1 MSDETK
7 QPEPSPPSN
16 GERLHIYFLPNLMT
30 AGNLLCGFLALT
42 FIVQVVPDSTGSEGP
57 VFSEAD
63 IDKIKNAL
71 WLILGAFVFDG
82 LDGRIARLIGKE
94 SPFGLQFDS
103 LADIISFGAAPAFLM
118 QRVILHDFNVEIE
131 RPDAHP
137 PGGEPMALGQAL
149 GLVVASVYLLCG
161 ALRLARYNCLSAMP
175 NSGNSREFLGFP
187 IPASAAMVASL
198 TMFLIW
204 LEEKNLPTSSWRWV
218 LLALLVFLSVMMVS
232 EVKYPSFKK
241 LDFRSRRPFI
251 KFVAAVVVVA
261 CFVFLW
267 TYLVPIVLPLIFTAY
282 LVYGFVRPRL
292 SRKLRREI
300 EEDFDDE

>member
-1 MSDETK
+1 MSDEI
-7 QPEPSPPSN
+7 PESLPDTPAN
-16 GERLHIYFLPNLMT
+16 GERLRIYLLPNLMT

-42 FIVQVVPDSTGSEGP
+42 FIVQVVPDPTGSEGP
-57 VFSEAD
+57 VFSLTD
-63 IDKIKNAL
+63 IEKIKNAL
-71 WLILGAFVFDG
+71 WLILGAFVFDA

-118 QRVILHDFNVEIE
+118 QRVILHDFET
-131 RPDAHP
+131 
-137 PGGEPMALGQAL
+137 L

-161 ALRLARYNCLSAMP
+161 ALRLARYNWLSVMP
-175 NSGNSREFLGFP
+175 DSGNSREFLGFP

-198 TMFLIW
+198 TMFLVW
-204 LEEKNLPTSSWRWV
+204 LDAENLPTSSWRWV
-218 LLALLVFLSVMMVS
+218 LLLVLVFLSVMMVS
-232 EVKYPSFKK
+232 EVRYPSFKK
-241 LDFRSRRPFI
+241 LDFRSRRPFA
-251 KFVAAVVVVA
+251 KFVGAVVVVA

-267 TYLVPIVLPLIFTAY
+267 KYLVPIVLPLIFTSY

>member
-1 MSDETK
+1 MNDK
-7 QPEPSPPSN
+7 IPESLPDTLAN
-16 GERLHIYFLPNLMT
+16 GERLRIYLLPNLMT

-42 FIVQVVPDSTGSEGP
+42 FIVQVVPDPTGSEGP
-57 VFSEAD
+57 VFSLTD
-63 IDKIKNAL
+63 IEKIKNAL
-71 WLILGAFVFDG
+71 WLILGAFVFDA

-118 QRVILHDFNVEIE
+118 QRVILHDFET
-131 RPDAHP
+131 
-137 PGGEPMALGQAL
+137 L

-161 ALRLARYNCLSAMP
+161 ALRLARYNCLSVMP
-175 NSGNSREFLGFP
+175 DSGNSREFLGFP

-198 TMFLIW
+198 TMFLVW
-204 LEEKNLPTSSWRWV
+204 LDAENLPTSSWRWV
-218 LLALLVFLSVMMVS
+218 LLVVLVFLSVMMVS

-241 LDFRSRRPFI
+241 LDFRSRRPFA
-251 KFVAAVVVVA
+251 KFVGAVVVVA

-267 TYLVPIVLPLIFTAY
+267 KYLVPIVLPLIFTSY

>member
-1 MSDETK
+1 MSDDTQ
-7 QPEPSPPSN
+7 QPEPSPPAN

-42 FIVQVVPDSTGSEGP
+42 FIVQVVPDPTGAEGP
-57 VFSEAD
+57 VFSATD
-63 IDKIKNAL
+63 IEKIKNAL

-94 SPFGLQFDS
+94 SSFGLQFDS

-131 RPDAHP
+131 R
-137 PGGEPMALGQAL
+137 L

-161 ALRLARYNCLSAMP
+161 ALRLARYNCLSVMP
-175 NSGNSREFLGFP
+175 DSGNSREFLGFP

-198 TMFLIW
+198 TMFLVW

-241 LDFRSRRPFI
+241 LDFRSRRPFT

-267 TYLVPIVLPLIFTAY
+267 KYLVPIVLPLIFTSY

>member
-1 MSDETK
+1 VSDDT
-7 QPEPSPPSN
+7 QQQEPSPPAN
-16 GERLHIYFLPNLMT
+16 GDRLHIYFLPNLMT

-42 FIVQVVPDSTGSEGP
+42 FIVQVVPDQTGSEGP
-57 VFSEAD
+57 VFSAAD
-63 IDKIKNAL
+63 IEKIKNAL

-82 LDGRIARLIGKE
+82 LDGRIARLVGKE

-103 LADIISFGAAPAFLM
+103 LADIISFGVAPAFLM
-118 QRVILHDFNVEIE
+118 QRVILHDFNVVSE
-131 RPDAHP
+131 R
-137 PGGEPMALGQAL
+137 L

-175 NSGNSREFLGFP
+175 DSGNSREFLGFP

-241 LDFRSRRPFI
+241 LDFRSRRPFT

-267 TYLVPIVLPLIFTAY
+267 KYLVPIVLPLIFTSY

>member
-1 MSDETK
+1 MSDEI
-7 QPEPSPPSN
+7 PESLPETPAN
-16 GERLHIYFLPNLMT
+16 GERLRIYLLPNLMT

-42 FIVQVVPDSTGSEGP
+42 FIVQVVPDPTGSEGP
-57 VFSEAD
+57 VFSLTD
-63 IDKIKNAL
+63 IEKIKNAL
-71 WLILGAFVFDG
+71 WLILGAFVFDA

-118 QRVILHDFNVEIE
+118 QRVILHDFET
-131 RPDAHP
+131 
-137 PGGEPMALGQAL
+137 L

-161 ALRLARYNCLSAMP
+161 ALRLARYNCLSVMSD
-175 NSGNSREFLGFP
+175 SGNSREFLGFP

-198 TMFLIW
+198 TMFLVW
-204 LEEKNLPTSSWRWV
+204 LDAENLPTSSWRWV
-218 LLALLVFLSVMMVS
+218 LLVVLVFLSVMMVS

-241 LDFRSRRPFI
+241 LDFRSRRPFA
-251 KFVAAVVVVA
+251 KFVGAVVVVA

-267 TYLVPIVLPLIFTAY
+267 KYLVPIVLPLIFTSY

>member
-1 MSDETK
+1 MNDKIPDTLA
-7 QPEPSPPSN
+7 N
-16 GERLHIYFLPNLMT
+16 GERLRIYLLPNLMT

-57 VFSEAD
+57 VFSLTD
-63 IDKIKNAL
+63 IEKIKNAL
-71 WLILGAFVFDG
+71 WLILGAFVFDA

-118 QRVILHDFNVEIE
+118 QRVILHDFET
-131 RPDAHP
+131 
-137 PGGEPMALGQAL
+137 L

-161 ALRLARYNCLSAMP
+161 ALRLARYNCLSVMP
-175 NSGNSREFLGFP
+175 DSGNSREFLGFP

-198 TMFLIW
+198 TMFLVW
-204 LEEKNLPTSSWRWV
+204 LDAENLPTSSWRWV
-218 LLALLVFLSVMMVS
+218 LLVVLVFLSVMMVS

-241 LDFRSRRPFI
+241 LDFRSRRPFA
-251 KFVAAVVVVA
+251 KFVGAVVVVA

-267 TYLVPIVLPLIFTAY
+267 KYLVPIVLPLIFTSY

>member
-1 MSDETK
+1 MSDETQ

-131 RPDAHP
+131 R
-137 PGGEPMALGQAL
+137 L

-241 LDFRSRRPFI
+241 LDFRSRRPFT

-267 TYLVPIVLPLIFTAY
+267 KYLVPIVLPLIFTSY

>member
-1 MSDETK
+1 VSDETQ

-42 FIVQVVPDSTGSEGP
+42 FIVQVVPDQTGSEGP
-57 VFSEAD
+57 VFSAAD
-63 IDKIKNAL
+63 IEKIKNAL

-118 QRVILHDFNVEIE
+118 QRVILHDFNVEVE
-131 RPDAHP
+131 R
-137 PGGEPMALGQAL
+137 L

-161 ALRLARYNCLSAMP
+161 ALRLARYNCLSVMP
-175 NSGNSREFLGFP
+175 GTGNSREFLGFP

-267 TYLVPIVLPLIFTAY
+267 KYLVPIVLPLIFTSY

>member
-1 MSDETK
+1 MSDETQ
-7 QPEPSPPSN
+7 QPEPSPPAN

-42 FIVQVVPDSTGSEGP
+42 FIVQVVPDPTGSEGP
-57 VFSEAD
+57 VFSVAD
-63 IDKIKNAL
+63 IEKIKNAL

-82 LDGRIARLIGKE
+82 LDGRIARLVGKE
-94 SPFGLQFDS
+94 SQFGLQFDS

-131 RPDAHP
+131 R
-137 PGGEPMALGQAL
+137 L

-241 LDFRSRRPFI
+241 LDFRSRRPFT

-267 TYLVPIVLPLIFTAY
+267 KYLVPIVLPLIFTSY

>member
-1 MSDETK
+1 MSDETQ

-131 RPDAHP
+131 R
-137 PGGEPMALGQAL
+137 L

-267 TYLVPIVLPLIFTAY
+267 KYLVPIVLPLIFTAY

>member
-1 MSDETK
+1 MSDETQ

-103 LADIISFGAAPAFLM
+103 LAEIISFGAAPAFLM
-118 QRVILHDFNVEIE
+118 QRVILPDFNVEIE
-131 RPDAHP
+131 R
-137 PGGEPMALGQAL
+137 L

-300 EEDFDDE
+300 EEDCDDE

>member
-1 MSDETK
+1 MSDEI
-7 QPEPSPPSN
+7 PESLPDTPAN
-16 GERLHIYFLPNLMT
+16 GERLRIYLLPNLMT

-42 FIVQVVPDSTGSEGP
+42 FIVQVVPDPTGSEGP
-57 VFSEAD
+57 VFSLTD
-63 IDKIKNAL
+63 IEKIKNAR
-71 WLILGAFVFDG
+71 WRILGAFVFDA

-118 QRVILHDFNVEIE
+118 QRVILHDFET
-131 RPDAHP
+131 
-137 PGGEPMALGQAL
+137 L

-161 ALRLARYNCLSAMP
+161 ALRLARYNCLSVMP
-175 NSGNSREFLGFP
+175 DYGNSREFLGFP

-198 TMFLIW
+198 TMFLVW
-204 LEEKNLPTSSWRWV
+204 LDAENLPTSSWRWV
-218 LLALLVFLSVMMVS
+218 LLLVLVFLSVLMVS
-232 EVKYPSFKK
+232 EVRYPSFKK
-241 LDFRSRRPFI
+241 LDFRSRRPFA
-251 KFVAAVVVVA
+251 KFVGAVVVVA

-267 TYLVPIVLPLIFTAY
+267 KYLVPIVLPLIFTSY

>member
-1 MSDETK
+1 MSDEI
-7 QPEPSPPSN
+7 PESLPKTPAN
-16 GERLHIYFLPNLMT
+16 GERLRIYLLPNLMT

-42 FIVQVVPDSTGSEGP
+42 FIVQVVPDPTGSEGP
-57 VFSEAD
+57 VFSLTD
-63 IDKIKNAL
+63 IEKIKNAL
-71 WLILGAFVFDG
+71 WLILGAFVFDA

-118 QRVILHDFNVEIE
+118 QRVILHDFET
-131 RPDAHP
+131 
-137 PGGEPMALGQAL
+137 L

-161 ALRLARYNCLSAMP
+161 ALRLARYNCLSVMP
-175 NSGNSREFLGFP
+175 DYGNSREFLGFP

-198 TMFLIW
+198 TMFLVW
-204 LEEKNLPTSSWRWV
+204 LDAENLPTSSWRWV
-218 LLALLVFLSVMMVS
+218 LLVVLVFLSVMMVS
-232 EVKYPSFKK
+232 EIKYPSFKK
-241 LDFRSRRPFI
+241 LDFRSRRPFA
-251 KFVAAVVVVA
+251 KFVGAVVVVA

-267 TYLVPIVLPLIFTAY
+267 KYLVPIVLPLIFTSY

>member
-1 MSDETK
+1 VSDETQ
-7 QPEPSPPSN
+7 QPEPSPPAN

-42 FIVQVVPDSTGSEGP
+42 FIVQVVPDPTGSEGP
-57 VFSEAD
+57 VFSATD
-63 IDKIKNAL
+63 IEKIKNAL
-71 WLILGAFVFDG
+71 WLIMGAFVFDG
-82 LDGRIARLIGKE
+82 LDGRIARLVGKE

-118 QRVILHDFNVEIE
+118 QRVILHDFNVVSE
-131 RPDAHP
+131 R
-137 PGGEPMALGQAL
+137 L

-175 NSGNSREFLGFP
+175 DSGNSREFLGFP

-198 TMFLIW
+198 TMFLVW

-241 LDFRSRRPFI
+241 LDFRSRRPFT

-267 TYLVPIVLPLIFTAY
+267 KYLVPIVLPLIFTSY

>member
-1 MSDETK
+1 MSDEI
-7 QPEPSPPSN
+7 PESLPDTPAT
-16 GERLHIYFLPNLMT
+16 GERLRIYLLPNLMT

-42 FIVQVVPDSTGSEGP
+42 FIVQVVPDPTGSEGP
-57 VFSEAD
+57 VFSLTD
-63 IDKIKNAL
+63 IEKIKNAL
-71 WLILGAFVFDG
+71 WLILGAFVFDA

-118 QRVILHDFNVEIE
+118 QRVILHDFET
-131 RPDAHP
+131 
-137 PGGEPMALGQAL
+137 L

-161 ALRLARYNCLSAMP
+161 ALRLARYNCLSVMP
-175 NSGNSREFLGFP
+175 DYGNSREFLGFP

-198 TMFLIW
+198 TMFLVW
-204 LEEKNLPTSSWRWV
+204 LDAENLPTSSWRWV
-218 LLALLVFLSVMMVS
+218 LLVVLVFLSVMMVS

-241 LDFRSRRPFI
+241 LDFRSRRPFA
-251 KFVAAVVVVA
+251 KFVGAVVVVA

-267 TYLVPIVLPLIFTAY
+267 KYLVPIVLPLIFTSY

>member
-1 MSDETK
+1 MSGETQ

-131 RPDAHP
+131 R
-137 PGGEPMALGQAL
+137 L

-241 LDFRSRRPFI
+241 LDFRSRRPFT

-267 TYLVPIVLPLIFTAY
+267 KYLVPIVLPLIFTSY

>member
-1 MSDETK
+1 VSDETQ
-7 QPEPSPPSN
+7 QPEPSPPAN

-42 FIVQVVPDSTGSEGP
+42 FIVQVVPDPTGSEGP
-57 VFSEAD
+57 VFSATD
-63 IDKIKNAL
+63 IEKIKNAL

-82 LDGRIARLIGKE
+82 LDGRIARLVGKE

-118 QRVILHDFNVEIE
+118 QRVILHDFNVVSE
-131 RPDAHP
+131 R
-137 PGGEPMALGQAL
+137 L

-175 NSGNSREFLGFP
+175 DSGNSREFLGFP

-198 TMFLIW
+198 TMFLVW

-218 LLALLVFLSVMMVS
+218 LLAVLVFLSVMMVS

-241 LDFRSRRPFI
+241 LDFRSRRPFT
-251 KFVAAVVVVA
+251 KFVVAVVVVA

-267 TYLVPIVLPLIFTAY
+267 KYLVPIVLPLIFTSY

>member
-1 MSDETK
+1 M
-7 QPEPSPPSN
+7 
-16 GERLHIYFLPNLMT
+16 HIYFLPNLMT

-42 FIVQVVPDSTGSEGP
+42 FIVQVVPDPTGSEGP
-57 VFSEAD
+57 VFSATD
-63 IDKIKNAL
+63 IEKIKNAL

-131 RPDAHP
+131 R
-137 PGGEPMALGQAL
+137 L

-267 TYLVPIVLPLIFTAY
+267 TYIVPIVLPLIFTAY

-300 EEDFDDE
+300 EEDCDDE

>member
-1 MSDETK
+1 MSDETQ

-131 RPDAHP
+131 R
-137 PGGEPMALGQAL
+137 L

-161 ALRLARYNCLSAMP
+161 ALRLARYNCLSAIP

-267 TYLVPIVLPLIFTAY
+267 KYLVPIVLPLIFTSY

>member
-1 MSDETK
+1 MSDETR
-7 QPEPSPPSN
+7 QREPSQPAN
-16 GERLHIYFLPNLMT
+16 VERLHIYFLPNLMT
-30 AGNLLCGFLALT
+30 AGNLLGGFLALP
-42 FIVQVVPDSTGSEGP
+42 FIVQVVPEGP
-57 VFSEAD
+57 VFSDAD
-63 IDKIKNAL
+63 VEKIKNAL

-118 QRVILHDFNVEIE
+118 QRVILHDFDVELE
-131 RPDAHP
+131 R
-137 PGGEPMALGQAL
+137 L

-175 NSGNSREFLGFP
+175 DSGNSREFLGFP

-198 TMFLIW
+198 TMFLVW

-218 LLALLVFLSVMMVS
+218 LLAVLVFLSVMMVS

-241 LDFRSRRPFI
+241 LDFRSRRPFT
-251 KFVAAVVVVA
+251 KFVVAVVVIA

-267 TYLVPIVLPLIFTAY
+267 KYLVPIVLPLIFTSY

-300 EEDFDDE
+300 EEDFDDV

>member
-1 MSDETK
+1 MSDETQ

-42 FIVQVVPDSTGSEGP
+42 FIVQVVPDQTGSEGP
-57 VFSEAD
+57 VFSAAD
-63 IDKIKNAL
+63 IEKIKNAL

-131 RPDAHP
+131 R
-137 PGGEPMALGQAL
+137 L

-175 NSGNSREFLGFP
+175 DSGNSREFLGFP

-218 LLALLVFLSVMMVS
+218 LLAVLVFLSVMMVS

-241 LDFRSRRPFI
+241 LEFRSRRPFT

-267 TYLVPIVLPLIFTAY
+267 KYLVPIALPLIFTSY

>member
-1 MSDETK
+1 MSDETR
-7 QPEPSPPSN
+7 QREPSQPAN
-16 GERLHIYFLPNLMT
+16 VERLHIYFLPNLMT

-42 FIVQVVPDSTGSEGP
+42 FIVQVVPEGP
-57 VFSEAD
+57 VFSATD
-63 IDKIKNAL
+63 IEKIKNAL

-82 LDGRIARLIGKE
+82 LDGRIARLVGKE

-131 RPDAHP
+131 R
-137 PGGEPMALGQAL
+137 L

-161 ALRLARYNCLSAMP
+161 ALRLVRYNCLSAMP
-175 NSGNSREFLGFP
+175 NSGNGREFLGFP

-198 TMFLIW
+198 TMFLVW

-241 LDFRSRRPFI
+241 LDFRSRRPFT
-251 KFVAAVVVVA
+251 KFVTAVVVVA

-267 TYLVPIVLPLIFTAY
+267 KYLVPIVLPLIFTSY

>member
-1 MSDETK
+1 VSDETK
-7 QPEPSPPSN
+7 QPEPSPPAN

-42 FIVQVVPDSTGSEGP
+42 FIVQVVPDPTGSEP
-57 VFSEAD
+57 VFSATD
-63 IDKIKNAL
+63 IEKIKNAL

-82 LDGRIARLIGKE
+82 LDGRIARLVGKE
-94 SPFGLQFDS
+94 SQFGLQFDS

-131 RPDAHP
+131 R
-137 PGGEPMALGQAL
+137 L

-241 LDFRSRRPFI
+241 LDFRSRRPFT

-267 TYLVPIVLPLIFTAY
+267 KYLVPIVLPLIFTSY

>member
-1 MSDETK
+1 MSDETR
-7 QPEPSPPSN
+7 QREPSQPTN
-16 GERLHIYFLPNLMT
+16 VERLHIYFLPNLMT

-42 FIVQVVPDSTGSEGP
+42 FIVQVVPEGP
-57 VFSEAD
+57 VFSDAD
-63 IDKIKNAL
+63 VGKIKNAL

-118 QRVILHDFNVEIE
+118 QRVILHDFDVELE
-131 RPDAHP
+131 R
-137 PGGEPMALGQAL
+137 L

-175 NSGNSREFLGFP
+175 DSGNSQEFLGFP

-198 TMFLIW
+198 TMFLVW

-218 LLALLVFLSVMMVS
+218 LLAVLVFLSVMMVS

-241 LDFRSRRPFI
+241 LDFRSRRPFT
-251 KFVAAVVVVA
+251 KFVVAVVVIA

-267 TYLVPIVLPLIFTAY
+267 KYLVPIVLPLIFTSY

-300 EEDFDDE
+300 EEDFDDV

>member
-1 MSDETK
+1 VSDETQ
-7 QPEPSPPSN
+7 QPEPSPPAN

-42 FIVQVVPDSTGSEGP
+42 FIVQVVPDPTGSEGP
-57 VFSEAD
+57 VFSVAD
-63 IDKIKNAL
+63 IEKIKNAL

-82 LDGRIARLIGKE
+82 LDGRIARLVGKE
-94 SPFGLQFDS
+94 SQFGLQFDS

-131 RPDAHP
+131 R
-137 PGGEPMALGQAL
+137 L

-241 LDFRSRRPFI
+241 LDFRSRRPFT

-267 TYLVPIVLPLIFTAY
+267 KYLVPIVLPLIFTSY

>member
-7 QPEPSPPSN
+7 QPEPSPPAN

-42 FIVQVVPDSTGSEGP
+42 FIVQVVPGSEGVGCCGSSLCYCFA
-57 VFSEAD
+57 VFSDAD
-63 IDKIKNAL
+63 IINIKNAL

-82 LDGRIARLIGKE
+82 LDGRIARLVGKE

-131 RPDAHP
+131 R
-137 PGGEPMALGQAL
+137 L

-161 ALRLARYNCLSAMP
+161 ALRLARYNCLSVMP
-175 NSGNSREFLGFP
+175 DSGNSREFLGFP

-241 LDFRSRRPFI
+241 LDFRSRRPFT

-267 TYLVPIVLPLIFTAY
+267 KYLVPIVLPLIFTSY

>member
-1 MSDETK
+1 VSDETR
-7 QPEPSPPSN
+7 QREPSQPAN
-16 GERLHIYFLPNLMT
+16 VERLHIYFLPNLMT

-42 FIVQVVPDSTGSEGP
+42 FIVQVVPEGP
-57 VFSEAD
+57 VFSDAD
-63 IDKIKNAL
+63 VGKIKNAL

-118 QRVILHDFNVEIE
+118 QRVILHDFDVELE
-131 RPDAHP
+131 R
-137 PGGEPMALGQAL
+137 L

-175 NSGNSREFLGFP
+175 DSGNSQEFLGFP

-198 TMFLIW
+198 TMFLVW

-218 LLALLVFLSVMMVS
+218 LLAVLVFLSVMMVS

-241 LDFRSRRPFI
+241 LDFRSRRPFT
-251 KFVAAVVVVA
+251 KFVVAVVVIA

-267 TYLVPIVLPLIFTAY
+267 KYLVPIVLPLIFTSY

-300 EEDFDDE
+300 EEDFDDV

>member
-1 MSDETK
+1 MSDETP
-7 QPEPSPPSN
+7 QPDTPPS
-16 GERLHIYFLPNLMT
+16 GERLRIFFLPNLMT

-42 FIVQVVPDSTGSEGP
+42 FIVQVVPDPTGSEGP
-57 VFSEAD
+57 IFSEAD
-63 IDKIKNAL
+63 IEKIKNAL
-71 WLILGAFVFDG
+71 WLILGAFVFDA
-82 LDGRIARLIGKE
+82 LDGRIARLVGKE

-103 LADIISFGAAPAFLM
+103 LADIISFGAAPAFLV
-118 QRVILHDFNVEIE
+118 QRVILHDFE
-131 RPDAHP
+131 R
-137 PGGEPMALGQAL
+137 L

-161 ALRLARYNCLSAMP
+161 ALRLARYNCLSVMP
-175 NSGNSREFLGFP
+175 GSANSREFLGFP

-198 TMFLIW
+198 TMFLVW
-204 LEEKNLPTSSWRWV
+204 FVEKNLPGDAAGSGETITVTMDATSSWRWV
-218 LLALLVFLSVMMVS
+218 LLVVLVFLSVMMVS

-241 LDFRSRRPFI
+241 LDFRSRRPFA
-251 KFVAAVVVVA
+251 KFAGAVVVVA

-267 TYLVPIVLPLIFTAY
+267 KYLVPIVLPLIFTSY

>member
-1 MSDETK
+1 MSDET
-7 QPEPSPPSN
+7 PEPLPATSAN

-42 FIVQVVPDSTGSEGP
+42 FIVQVVPGSEGA
-57 VFSEAD
+57 VFSAAD
-63 IDKIKNAL
+63 IDNIKNAL

-82 LDGRIARLIGKE
+82 LDGRIARLVGKE
-94 SPFGLQFDS
+94 SSFGLQFDS
-103 LADIISFGAAPAFLM
+103 LADIISFGAAPAFLV

-131 RPDAHP
+131 R
-137 PGGEPMALGQAL
+137 L

-175 NSGNSREFLGFP
+175 NSGHTTEFLGFP

-198 TMFLIW
+198 TMFLVW

-218 LLALLVFLSVMMVS
+218 LLVLLVFLSVMMVS

-241 LDFRSRRPFI
+241 LDFRSRRPFT

-267 TYLVPIVLPLIFTAY
+267 KYLVPIVLPLIFTSY

>member
-1 MSDETK
+1 MSDETQ
-7 QPEPSPPSN
+7 QPEPSPPAN
-16 GERLHIYFLPNLMT
+16 EERLHIYFLPNLMT

-42 FIVQVVPDSTGSEGP
+42 FIVQVVPDQTGSKGP
-57 VFSEAD
+57 FFSATD
-63 IDKIKNAL
+63 IEKIKNAL

-82 LDGRIARLIGKE
+82 LDGRIARLVGKE

-118 QRVILHDFNVEIE
+118 QRVILHDFNVVSE
-131 RPDAHP
+131 R
-137 PGGEPMALGQAL
+137 L

-175 NSGNSREFLGFP
+175 DSGNSREFLGFP

-198 TMFLIW
+198 TMFLVW

-218 LLALLVFLSVMMVS
+218 LLAVLVFLSVMMVS

-241 LDFRSRRPFI
+241 LDFRSRRPFT
-251 KFVAAVVVVA
+251 KFVVAVVVVA

-267 TYLVPIVLPLIFTAY
+267 KYLVPIVLPLIFTSY

>member
-1 MSDETK
+1 MSDET
-7 QPEPSPPSN
+7 QQREPSQPAN
-16 GERLHIYFLPNLMT
+16 VERLHIYFLPNLMT

-42 FIVQVVPDSTGSEGP
+42 FIVQVVPEGP
-57 VFSEAD
+57 VFSDAD
-63 IDKIKNAL
+63 VEKIKNAL

-118 QRVILHDFNVEIE
+118 QRVILHDFDVELE
-131 RPDAHP
+131 R
-137 PGGEPMALGQAL
+137 L

-161 ALRLARYNCLSAMP
+161 ALRLARYNCLSVMP
-175 NSGNSREFLGFP
+175 DSRNSREFLGFP

-198 TMFLIW
+198 TMFLVW

-218 LLALLVFLSVMMVS
+218 LLAVLVFLSVMMVS

-241 LDFRSRRPFI
+241 LDFRSRRPFT
-251 KFVAAVVVVA
+251 KFVVAVVVIA

-267 TYLVPIVLPLIFTAY
+267 KYLVPIVLPLIFTSY

>member
-1 MSDETK
+1 MSNEI
-7 QPEPSPPSN
+7 PESLPDTPAN
-16 GERLHIYFLPNLMT
+16 GERLRIYLLPNLMT

-42 FIVQVVPDSTGSEGP
+42 FIVQVVPDPTGSEGP
-57 VFSEAD
+57 VFSLTD
-63 IDKIKNAL
+63 IEKIKNAL
-71 WLILGAFVFDG
+71 WLILGAFVFDA

-118 QRVILHDFNVEIE
+118 QRVILHDFET
-131 RPDAHP
+131 
-137 PGGEPMALGQAL
+137 L

-161 ALRLARYNCLSAMP
+161 ALRLARYNCLSVMP
-175 NSGNSREFLGFP
+175 DSGNSREFLGFP

-198 TMFLIW
+198 TMFLVW
-204 LEEKNLPTSSWRWV
+204 LDAENLPTSSWRWV
-218 LLALLVFLSVMMVS
+218 LLVVLVFLSVMMVS
-232 EVKYPSFKK
+232 EIKYPSFKK
-241 LDFRSRRPFI
+241 LDFRSRRPFA
-251 KFVAAVVVVA
+251 KFVGAVVVVA

-267 TYLVPIVLPLIFTAY
+267 KYLVPIVLPLIFTSY

>member
-1 MSDETK
+1 MSDETQ
-7 QPEPSPPSN
+7 QPEPSPPAN

-42 FIVQVVPDSTGSEGP
+42 FIVQVVPDPTGSEGP
-57 VFSEAD
+57 VFSATD
-63 IDKIKNAL
+63 IEKIKNAL

-82 LDGRIARLIGKE
+82 LDGRIARLVGKE

-118 QRVILHDFNVEIE
+118 QRVILHDFNVVSE
-131 RPDAHP
+131 R
-137 PGGEPMALGQAL
+137 L

-161 ALRLARYNCLSAMP
+161 ALRLARYNCLSVMP
-175 NSGNSREFLGFP
+175 DSGNSREFLGFP

-241 LDFRSRRPFI
+241 LDFRSRRPFT
-251 KFVAAVVVVA
+251 KFVTAVVVVA

-267 TYLVPIVLPLIFTAY
+267 KYLVPIVLPLIFTSY

-300 EEDFDDE
+300 EEDFDYE